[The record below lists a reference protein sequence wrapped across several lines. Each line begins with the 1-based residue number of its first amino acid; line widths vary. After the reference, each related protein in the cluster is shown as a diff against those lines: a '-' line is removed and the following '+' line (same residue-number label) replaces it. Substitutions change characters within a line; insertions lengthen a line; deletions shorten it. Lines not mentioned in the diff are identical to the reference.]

1 MTKTTFCEIIYHLA
15 LGLGWR
21 WTHCTEISFMGLLQ
35 NSFKLTNNQRKAVA
49 VLVIILALTSTRVQ
63 AAELSSVLPDAP
75 SWETGQIVQDDAS
88 DRGLKLMPTY
98 TGRLNGAGNAPAVR
112 TLRTTLTAYSS
123 TPEECDDSPF
133 ITADGSHVRDGIV
146 AANFLKFGT
155 RIRIPELFGDKVFEV
170 HDRMN
175 ARFSNRIDIWMEKVE
190 DNRKFGIKHNILIEI
205 L

>member
-1 MTKTTFCEIIYHLA
+1 
-15 LGLGWR
+15 
-21 WTHCTEISFMGLLQ
+21 MGLLQ

-88 DRGLKLMPTY
+88 DRGLRLMPTY

-175 ARFSNRIDIWMEKVE
+175 SRFSNRIDIWMEKVE